1 MTERSRGRLCSSL
14 PASGTRSRHRGATS
28 AARLL
33 VGSMLILLGAACS
46 SSATLREAT
55 STRADGE
62 TYGFGH
68 VTKLAEITV
77 KKGHSDWQ
85 LARAV

>member
-1 MTERSRGRLCSSL
+1 
-14 PASGTRSRHRGATS
+14 
-28 AARLL
+28 
-33 VGSMLILLGAACS
+33 MLILLGAACS

-77 KKGHSDWQ
+77 KKGHFDWQ